1 MIEKKELR
9 RQIRQLKNKFTDS
22 ERTAQGALI
31 QDMLESS
38 ESFQKAKSI
47 LLYWAMN
54 DEVPTQNLVNK
65 WYKEKAIY
73 LPVINGDDLKI
84 VRYLG
89 ESSLVAGDK
98 YGIPEPAGEAIDNE
112 EDIELVIV
120 PGVAFDRN
128 NNRMGRGAGY
138 YDRILRRI
146 PAAKMIGLAFDFQMT
161 ENVPVEEHDIKMDEI
176 INPL

>member
-9 RQIRQLKNKFTDS
+9 RQIRQLKNQLNRT
-22 ERTAQGALI
+22 ERQAQGELI
-31 QDMLESS
+31 QQKLEAS
-38 ESFQKAKSI
+38 ESFQNASSI
-47 LLYWAMN
+47 LLYWAMA
-54 DEVPTQNLVNK
+54 DEVPTQAIVNK

-89 ESSLVAGDK
+89 GQSLVPGDK
-98 YGIPEPAGEAIDNE
+98 YGIPEPKGDAITNE
-112 EDIELVIV
+112 EVIELVIV
-120 PGVAFDRN
+120 PGVAFDCN
-128 NNRMGRGAGY
+128 YNRMGRGAGY

-146 PAAKMIGLAFDFQMT
+146 PMAYKIGLAFDFQMV
-161 ENVPVEEHDIKMDEI
+161 ERVPVEPHDIKMDEI